1 MWRICSTLYHFD
13 IILLCLQTDRSNGS
27 NSEEEVD
34 ENMILKDI
42 VWIHILYFYVAKRQ
56 RNLAIKYDKG
66 NGIYILSEETLGSRS
81 LTWEKDVP
89 PEVRLRELETVY
101 PDGRSFFF
109 GLQTDDE
116 KVDKNMTSN

>member
-1 MWRICSTLYHFD
+1 MKTWL
-13 IILLCLQTDRSNGS
+13 N
-27 NSEEEVD
+27 
-34 ENMILKDI
+34 DI

-56 RNLAIKYDKG
+56 RNLAIKYDKE